1 MTGVDLPFACSCGT
15 VNGKLVGVSPTN
27 GNRLECYCGDCRA
40 AEAFATPNRAIPDGP
55 VQLYQ
60 TTPAHIR
67 IDAGTGQLA
76 VFSLSPKGVLRWYA
90 NCCGTMLFNTL
101 RNPKIAFAAVFT
113 DAISDANAL
122 GPVRARA
129 NIQNGDGTSRNEGFG
144 RMLRS
149 FAKGAIPARF
159 TGSWKN
165 TPFFDP
171 DTLEP
176 VSEIYVLSK
185 EERAAVTPNLKVS

>member
-1 MTGVDLPFACSCGT
+1 MAGADLPFACSCGT
-15 VNGKLVGVSPTN
+15 LSGKLVGVSHAN

-40 AEAFATPNRAIPDGP
+40 AEAFASPTRAIPDGP

-60 TTPAHIR
+60 TTPARIR
-67 IDAGTGQLA
+67 IDEGADQLA
-76 VFSLSPKGVLRWYA
+76 VFSLSPKGVLRWHA
-90 NCCGTMLFNTL
+90 KCCGTMLFNTL
-101 RNPKIAFAAVFT
+101 RNPKVAFVAVFT
-113 DAISDANAL
+113 DAVADANTL
-122 GPVRARA
+122 GPVQSRA

-149 FAKGAIPARF
+149 IARGAVPARI

-171 DTLEP
+171 DTIEP
-176 VSEIYVLSK
+176 VSEIYVLNK
-185 EERAAVTPNLKVS
+185 EERAAVTPS